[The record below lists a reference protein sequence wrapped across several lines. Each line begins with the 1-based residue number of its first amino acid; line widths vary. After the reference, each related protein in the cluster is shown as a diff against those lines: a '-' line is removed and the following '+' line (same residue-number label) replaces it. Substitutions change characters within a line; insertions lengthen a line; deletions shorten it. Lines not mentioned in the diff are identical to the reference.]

1 MTTEVS
7 HGAATREPVYSGN
20 RRIPGLYARTRMD
33 GSTVYDVALRLGG
46 KVRRHRLTASTKTDA
61 IAELRALQTDYSR
74 GEEHR
79 SPAAAVTVT
88 ELVAD
93 FIRHMR
99 SRVGDPDAKRRRAP
113 RTVEHYEYVI
123 GRYALPVI
131 GTTPAADVSVR
142 DIRRVLDTMAA
153 RKLSPSTR
161 TGTMTALSAA
171 FRYGVKQG
179 AVERNVVRD
188 LDRDDRPGSARL
200 SEPRYLTLDEVLRLL
215 AAMGDTFRPV
225 AATCAYAGLRA
236 SEALGLRWRDV
247 DLEAGT
253 LTVTGQL
260 GTMGERIPAKTAASA
275 ATVPMLPALAL
286 ELRRHRRAQAGR
298 SIALVH
304 REMLVFT
311 TATGKP
317 QNHRNALRAVH
328 AAGNTAKLN
337 GDDRQLVGLHDLRH
351 SFVAL
356 ALASGLTLPEAS
368 ALARHANPRITAMA
382 YAGLDD
388 DGRAKLGEKLAVAFQ
403 R

>member
-1 MTTEVS
+1 
-7 HGAATREPVYSGN
+7 
-20 RRIPGLYARTRMD
+20 
-33 GSTVYDVALRLGG
+33 
-46 KVRRHRLTASTKTDA
+46 
-61 IAELRALQTDYSR
+61 
-74 GEEHR
+74 
-79 SPAAAVTVT
+79 
-88 ELVAD
+88 
-93 FIRHMR
+93 MR

-131 GTTPAADVSVR
+131 GTTPAADVTVR

-188 LDRDDRPGSARL
+188 LDRDDRPGAARL
-200 SEPRYLTLDEVLRLL
+200 SEPRYLTLDEVRRLL

-304 REMLVFT
+304 RDMLVFT